1 MTIEDRRTELEKT
14 THTELVVG
22 EDKAMTEWGREAG
35 RVGPRGRSLAGWACL
50 PADADRVLAWA
61 QARGDLKRVRSDD
74 GGRLAAHGLTAWRL
88 GDGDHLSIYVV
99 RDGHPAIEEAAR

>member
-61 QARGDLKRVRSDD
+61 QARGDLKRVRH
-74 GGRLAAHGLTAWRL
+74 GGPFRLYA
-88 GDGDHLSIYVV
+88 GDHLSIYCV
-99 RDGHPAIEEAAR
+99 RDGHPALEEVVW